1 MRCMKIKEYS
11 QMMGYLT
18 RPTKSIDPR
27 IVEKDLA
34 QKQLE
39 KLAVQPDSRGMFKK
53 LVKANELADKKKR
66 KEAEASMMKQV
77 MNFSPNKIP
86 NQTQEDYINEILHTY
101 EDGELNK
108 NNTNAIKKMKK
119 NLKVASETPKEEA
132 DLLLGMEAEQFMK
145 WLKKNKDK
153 TYKDWLKDKR
163 AFLTDE
169 EKKNPKIIDLEPYLP
184 TFKEQMDKMEKQ
196 EQQEENK
203 ESFNDNINRRAEALR
218 MADLNGGVAGLFKK
232 KLF

>member
-1 MRCMKIKEYS
+1 MRCMKIKEFKE
-11 QMMGYLT
+11 MERYLT
-18 RPTKSIDPR
+18 RPSKSTNPTQ
-27 IVEKDLA
+27 VEKDLA

-39 KLAVQPDSRGMFKK
+39 KLAVQLDSRGMWKK
-53 LVKANELADKKKR
+53 FVKANELADKKKR
-66 KEAEASMMKQV
+66 KEAEASM

-203 ESFNDNINRRAEALR
+203 ETFNDNINRRAEALR
-218 MADLNGGVAGLFKK
+218 IADLNGGVAGLFKK

>member
-1 MRCMKIKEYS
+1 
-11 QMMGYLT
+11 MMGYLT

-39 KLAVQPDSRGMFKK
+39 KLAVQPDSRGMFQK
-53 LVKANELADKKKR
+53 LVKANAVAEKR
-66 KEAEASMMKQV
+66 KQGEISMFREV
-77 MNFSPNKIP
+77 VNNSPNKIP
-86 NQTQEDYINEILHTY
+86 NQTQEDYINEILYTF

-108 NNTNAIKKMKK
+108 NNTDALKKIEK

>member
-1 MRCMKIKEYS
+1 MRCMKIKEFKE
-11 QMMGYLT
+11 MERYLT
-18 RPTKSIDPR
+18 RPSKSTNPR
-27 IVEKDLA
+27 QVEKDLA

-39 KLAVQPDSRGMFKK
+39 KYALQPDSRGMWKK
-53 LVKANELADKKKR
+53 FVKANAVAEKR
-66 KEAEASMMKQV
+66 KKGEISMFREV
-77 MNFSPNKIP
+77 VNNSPNKIP
-86 NQTQEDYINEILHTY
+86 NQTQEDYINEILYTF
-101 EDGELNK
+101 EDGELNE
-108 NNTNAIKKMKK
+108 NNTNALKKIEKK
-119 NLKVASETPKEEA
+119 LKVASETPKEEA

-153 TYKDWLKDKR
+153 TYKDWLKDKT

-169 EKKNPKIIDLEPYLP
+169 QKKDPKIIDLEPFLP
-184 TFKEQMDKMEKQ
+184 SFSEEIKKMEKQ

-218 MADLNGGVAGLFKK
+218 LADLNGGVAGLFKK

>member
-1 MRCMKIKEYS
+1 MRCMKIKEFKE
-11 QMMGYLT
+11 MERYLT
-18 RPTKSIDPR
+18 RRSKSTNPTQ
-27 IVEKDLA
+27 VEKDLA

-66 KEAEASMMKQV
+66 KEAEASM

-203 ESFNDNINRRAEALR
+203 ETFNDNINRRAEALR
-218 MADLNGGVAGLFKK
+218 IADLNGGVAGLFKK

>member
-1 MRCMKIKEYS
+1 
-11 QMMGYLT
+11 MMGYLT

-153 TYKDWLKDKR
+153 TYKDWLKDKT

-169 EKKNPKIIDLEPYLP
+169 QKKDPKIIDLEPYLP
-184 TFKEQMDKMEKQ
+184 SFSEEIKKMEKQ

>member
-1 MRCMKIKEYS
+1 
-11 QMMGYLT
+11 MMGYLT

-108 NNTNAIKKMKK
+108 NNTNAIKKMQK

>member
-1 MRCMKIKEYS
+1 MVR
-11 QMMGYLT
+11 YLT
-18 RPTKSIDPR
+18 RPSKSTNPR
-27 IVEKDLA
+27 QVEKDLA

-153 TYKDWLKDKR
+153 TYKDWLKDKT

-169 EKKNPKIIDLEPYLP
+169 QKKDPKIIDLEPYLP
-184 TFKEQMDKMEKQ
+184 SFSDEIKKMEKQ